1 MGRLGGNPKFLI
13 WEETTMRKVLSAAC
27 LGAMATFAV
36 GVAYANEELSKM
48 AQNPKDWVMPAGDYA
63 NTRYSKL
70 NQITAANVG
79 KLQVA
84 WTFSTGVLRG
94 HEGGPLIIGN
104 MMYVHTPFPNKVY
117 ALDLSQE
124 NKIVW
129 KYEPKQDPN
138 VIPVM
143 CCDTVNRGVAYGDG
157 KIFLHQA
164 DTTLVALDAKTG
176 QVAWSVKNG
185 DPGKGA
191 TGTSAPLVVK
201 DKVLIGISGGE
212 FGVQCHVTAYD
223 LKSGKQVWRAFSEGP
238 DDQILFDPD
247 KTTEHGKPV
256 GKDSSVKTWQG
267 DQWKIGGGCTWGW
280 LSYDPSL
287 NLVYYGSGNPS
298 TWNPKQR
305 PGDNKWSMTVFARN
319 PDDGKAKWVYQMTPH
334 DEWDYDGVNEM
345 ILSDQQIGGAERK
358 LLTHFDR
365 NGLGYTLDRATGEL
379 LVAEKYDPKVNWTSG
394 VDMNKSSPTYGRPK
408 VLDQYSTEK
417 GGEDKNTKGI
427 CPAALGTKDEQ
438 PAAYSPDTQ
447 LFYVP
452 TNHVCM
458 DYEPFKV
465 SYTAGQPYVGA
476 TLSMYPPQGESHM
489 GNFIAWDGKTGKI
502 VWSNKE
508 QFSVWSGALA
518 TAGGVVFYG
527 TLEGYLKAVDAKT
540 GKELYKFKTPSGI
553 IGNVTTYEQGGRQY
567 VAVLSG
573 VGGWAGIGLAA
584 GLTDPTAG
592 LGAVGGYAAL
602 SNYTALG
609 GNLTVF
615 ALPQ

>member
-1 MGRLGGNPKFLI
+1 
-13 WEETTMRKVLSAAC
+13 MRKVLLATGMS
-27 LGAMATFAV
+27 AMAMFA
-36 GVAYANEELSKM
+36 AQSATANDEVQKM
-48 AQNPKDWVMPAGDYA
+48 SQNPKDWVMPSGDYA

-70 NQITAANVG
+70 NQINAGNVG

-94 HEGGPLIIGN
+94 HEGGPLVIGN
-104 MMYVHTPFPNKVY
+104 IMYVHTPFPNKVY

-129 KYEPKQDPN
+129 SYEPKQDPN

-143 CCDTVNRGVAYGDG
+143 CCDTVNRGLAYADG

-164 DTTLVALDAKTG
+164 DDKLVALNAKDG
-176 QVAWSVKNG
+176 KVEWSIANG
-185 DPGKGA
+185 DPAKGQ

-201 DKVLIGISGGE
+201 DKVLVGTSGGE
-212 FGVQCHVTAYD
+212 FGVQCSMTAYNIKD
-223 LKSGKQVWRAFSEGP
+223 GKQAWKAYSEGP
-238 DDQILFDPD
+238 DDQILVDAE
-247 KTTEHGKPV
+247 KTTALGKPI
-256 GKDSSVKTWQG
+256 GKDSSLKTWEG

-280 LSYDPSL
+280 IAYDPSL
-287 NLVYYGSGNPS
+287 DLVYYGSGNPS

-305 PGDNKWSMTVFARN
+305 PGDNKWSMTIFARN
-319 PDDGKAKWVYQMTPH
+319 PDTGVAKWVYQMTPH

-345 ILSDQQIGGAERK
+345 ILSDQQVGGQARK

-408 VLDQYSTEK
+408 VLDTASTDK
-417 GGEDKNTKGI
+417 AGEDHNVKGI

-476 TLSMYPPQGESHM
+476 TLSMYPPQGDSNM

-553 IGNVTTYEQGGRQY
+553 IGNVTTYEHAGKQY

-609 GNLTVF
+609 GTLTVF
-615 ALPQ
+615 ALP